1 MRRGNAPLLVNNLK
15 SAAAAMVT
23 SFSFSRVIVS
33 IVVVV
38 VAHTH
43 YMNHVMLK

>member
-38 VAHTH
+38 AHTH